1 MPPLPRISLP
11 ALVRLAEE
19 LRFAPRDALLRDLD
33 RIEGLALE
41 LDADGSYPEEW
52 VVFRV
57 TGFRADAPESA
68 PIAGAALLRDL
79 SALAE
84 RLSAAARLEAP
95 DPLLTLDDLAA
106 RWNVSRKTIERLRRR
121 GLVARRVLDGAGRS
135 RLSFSPAVV
144 DAFASSH
151 REEIDRAASFSRTP
165 SVVRA
170 RVLRGARLY
179 RAAGLSLNQAA
190 QRLARRYG
198 RSHEA
203 IRQQLIRNDQEAIA
217 GDGSPIFGW
226 RGPVRASRAH
236 GALARIAQGTE
247 PRAIA
252 RRLGRSP
259 GAVRRAVNVL
269 RAERLRTLTLPT
281 RAGACP
287 DTLTGGVLDTSH
299 ASEGLGGLGQADLLE
314 FIRAA
319 RRREVPLGVVERA
332 RAAASRELLWRAG
345 VWIRGL
351 DRASPSPHA
360 LDRIE
365 TSLRWSARLVAE
377 LLRSHIPLIIETI
390 EARASLRL
398 DEQRAARA
406 LQLVELGLE
415 AGARAIEAFD
425 PAKGGRLAAPI
436 SMLVTREVA
445 RWLRAAPPMEA
456 EPAGRAAPRL
466 TPGVPLLDWTRRVA
480 TWQEWLEPDP
490 GVRAGADRV
499 GQEARV
505 AVSLRH
511 GWPEWSPGTN
521 AAPVRPHTCAEIA
534 ALLGLTPTAVA
545 RLERRAL
552 REALGSRPET
562 HTGGSN

>member
-33 RIEGLALE
+33 RIEALALE
-41 LDADGSYPEEW
+41 LDEESVYPEEW
-52 VVFRV
+52 VIFRV
-57 TGFRADAPESA
+57 TGFRADAPPGP
-68 PIAGAALLRDL
+68 PIPGAALLRDL

-84 RLSAAARLEAP
+84 RLSAAARLDAP
-95 DPLLTLDDLAA
+95 RSMLTLDDLAS

-121 GLVARRVLDGAGRS
+121 GLVGRRVLDDAGRS
-135 RLSFSPAVV
+135 RLSFAPATV
-144 DAFASSH
+144 DAFASL
-151 REEIDRAASFSRTP
+151 RRDEIGRAASFSRTP
-165 SVVRA
+165 AIVRA
-170 RVLRGARLY
+170 RVLRCARLY

-190 QRLARRYG
+190 LRISRRYK

-203 IRQQLIRNDQEAIA
+203 IRQQLIRNDQDAIA
-217 GDGSPIFGW
+217 RDEPPIFGW

-259 GAVRRAVNVL
+259 GALRRAVNVL
-269 RAERLRTLTLPT
+269 RAERLRTLAIPP

-287 DTLTGGVLDTSH
+287 EALTGGPLDASH
-299 ASEGLGGLGQADLLE
+299 AREGLGEPGQTDLLE

-319 RRREVPLGVVERA
+319 RLREVPIGVVERA
-332 RAAASRELLWRAG
+332 RAQASRELLVRAG
-345 VWIRGL
+345 IWIRAL

-365 TSLRWSARLVAE
+365 TALRWSARLNAE
-377 LLRSHIPLIIETI
+377 LLRSHLPLIIETI

-398 DEQRAARA
+398 DEQRAPRA
-406 LQLVELGLE
+406 IQLVELGLE

-436 SMLVTREVA
+436 SMLVTRDVA
-445 RWLRAAPPMEA
+445 RWLKASPVSEP
-456 EPAGRAAPRL
+456 EPAGRASPRL
-466 TPGVPLLDWTRRVA
+466 TAGITLTDWTRRVA
-480 TWQEWLEPDP
+480 PWQEWLEPDP
-490 GVRAGADRV
+490 AVRPSVDRV
-499 GQEARV
+499 PPDARS
-505 AVSLRH
+505 AMALRH
-511 GWPEWSPGTN
+511 GWPEW
-521 AAPVRPHTCAEIA
+521 APRSLPAPIRPQTCAEIA
-534 ALLGLTPTAVA
+534 SLLGLTPTAVA

-552 REALGSRPET
+552 REALGPITESRP
-562 HTGGSN
+562 GGTP